1 MYVVIV
7 AHVQD
12 VCGDCNC
19 FFRAVCLQLA
29 HVQGRH
35 ENHMKMY
42 VATVT
47 VSLEQY
53 VFSWLMYKVYVAMV
67 TVSLEQ
73 YAFSWLM
80 YKVEIKTT

>member
-1 MYVVIV
+1 MKMYVGTVTV
-7 AHVQD
+7 SLEQYVFSWLMYKM
-12 VCGDCNC
+12 CGDGNC

-47 VSLEQY
+47 VALEQY
-53 VFSWLMYKVYVAMV
+53 VFSWLVYKVDM
-67 TVSLEQ
+67 
-73 YAFSWLM
+73 
-80 YKVEIKTT
+80 TTT